1 MKITILKTF
10 TAASITLLF
19 VACKPEID
27 IPAATK
33 GNIDVSKY
41 VAIGNSHTAGYA
53 DNALYNE
60 GQQYSYA
67 NLLSAQFKLVSG
79 GDFKTPFVSAASVGI
94 GASQNAPLGLGPV
107 TDCMGAVSLAPV
119 YKADKGDLSIFVT
132 NIAAQGP
139 FNNMGVPGAKVTT
152 VLYPGYG
159 NPANGSGNFNP
170 FFTRMTADPAS
181 NSILSDAA
189 AQAPTFFSM
198 YLGHDDVMNYAMSGG
213 LGDIITP
220 SAGAP
225 GSGFDGSVDAIL
237 ATLTAN
243 GSKGVVANLP
253 HLNTIPY
260 FTTVPYN
267 GLLLDQA
274 NAAALTAAYTPL
286 GMTFQAGYN
295 GFVIEDAGAPGGMR
309 KIQQGEMVLLS
320 VPQDSLKC
328 AGWGS
333 MKPIPDQYILT
344 ATEIANATNA
354 ITAYNTK
361 LQSAAAA
368 MNLAFVDVNAFMN
381 TLNTGIMYN
390 GAGIS
395 TQFVQG
401 GAYSLDGVH
410 LSPKGHALLANQFIK
425 SINAKYGSAIPAID
439 ATRFRGVVFP

>member
-1 MKITILKTF
+1 
-10 TAASITLLF
+10 
-19 VACKPEID
+19 
-27 IPAATK
+27 
-33 GNIDVSKY
+33 
-41 VAIGNSHTAGYA
+41 
-53 DNALYNE
+53 
-60 GQQYSYA
+60 
-67 NLLSAQFKLVSG
+67 
-79 GDFKTPFVSAASVGI
+79 
-94 GASQNAPLGLGPV
+94 
-107 TDCMGAVSLAPV
+107 
-119 YKADKGDLSIFVT
+119 
-132 NIAAQGP
+132 
-139 FNNMGVPGAKVTT
+139 
-152 VLYPGYG
+152 
-159 NPANGSGNFNP
+159 
-170 FFTRMTADPAS
+170 TRMTADPAS

-213 LGDIITP
+213 LGDVITP

-237 ATLTAN
+237 ATITAN

-260 FTTVPYN
+260 FTTVPFN

-344 ATEIANATNA
+344 ATEITNVTNA

-368 MNLAFVDVNAFMN
+368 MNLAFVDVNAFLN
-381 TLNTGIMYN
+381 TLNSGIMYN

-401 GAYSLDGVH
+401 GTYSLDGIH
-410 LSPKGHALLANQFIK
+410 LSPKGHAFLANQFIK
-425 SINAKYGSAIPAID
+425 AINAKYGSTIPAID